1 MKHSVAGVIGLNSF
15 SAEMKPQDKLE
26 WVQDQQNRQIATGRS
41 ASVGMIGGGINDA
54 PSLAQADV
62 GIAMGGGGAA
72 LAVDAADV
80 ALMSDNIKIVS
91 SLVLLGRY
99 CQRIIWENIIFSVAV
114 KLVLLYFAL
123 TGKIQVWLA
132 VLGDVGTLL
141 IVIFNG
147 LRPLGYTMA

>member
-41 ASVGMIGGGINDA
+41 ASVGMIGDGINDA